1 MSATGSRTSF
11 DDMPSG
17 IRTTQLPDSNLD
29 DHGFLKLFGRPER
42 ESVCECERVSEVSL
56 SHALTLINGPT
67 IAEAIK
73 DKKGRIAQLAEKDIE
88 DSDLIEEI
96 YLATLSR
103 LPDTSEKN
111 SALDYISSAQNKIEG
126 AQDLMWALINSPAFL
141 FNH

>member
-1 MSATGSRTSF
+1 MAWG
-11 DDMPSG
+11 
-17 IRTTQLPDSNLD
+17 
-29 DHGFLKLFGRPER
+29 
-42 ESVCECERVSEVSL
+42 
-56 SHALTLINGPT
+56 
-67 IAEAIK
+67 AEAIR
-73 DKKGRIAQLAEKDIE
+73 DKKGRIAQLTEKDIE

-103 LPDTSEKN
+103 LPDTSEKT